1 MNCLVCGCKTYSNR
15 YCAKHNK
22 VRNNCLR
29 KIKKKG
35 FYQSVMDRW
44 SLKALQDF
52 SVSTPYKANQEL
64 IRLKATIQGLEKG
77 KWKGAKDYEV

>member
-1 MNCLVCGCKTYSNR
+1 MNCLVCQTKTYSNR

-22 VRNNCLR
+22 QRLVCLR

-35 FYQSVMDRW
+35 FFTPPMEHW

-77 KWKGAKDYEV
+77 KWKGAKDYAE